1 MKYAVIFLCLLAG
14 SQLVSAQELKVVKYD
29 QVENMIQSQSEKV
42 KVLNFWATWCGPCI
56 KELPYFEALNGKDNV
71 EVILISLD
79 FVQDEAK
86 VRKFVERKKLQSQ
99 VLLLNEKDYDSYMS
113 KIDESWSGAIPAT
126 LFVTASGKKHF
137 YEKPFTASELENT
150 LNQFVD

>member
-71 EVILISLD
+71 EVVLISLD

>member
-71 EVILISLD
+71 EVVLISLD

-126 LFVTASGKKHF
+126 LFVTATGKKHF